1 MAGTREGH
9 SSGPRARQY
18 AIAQAVIAKG
28 KATVEELADMTGVS
42 AMTIYRDIAVLE
54 QSNIVQLHNGTV
66 VAVASGL
73 HEADAVFR
81 LEQASDEKRLIAA
94 EAATLVA
101 NGSSVML
108 DDSSSSVWLLR
119 ALADLSSL
127 TIVTNSLLV
136 ADEVTEN
143 RLAQLIMTGGEYRAW
158 AHALMGP
165 TTVQNITAMHA
176 DYCFLSTSGI
186 SSMACFHPYQEVAE
200 VKAAMLRSSEVR
212 VLLIDNSK
220 FNRRALF
227 KFAELSDFDHV
238 IVDDKAPE
246 ADLRHLEDAGVAVVV
261 AESQGRPGRKTAVTA
276 HRG

>member
-1 MAGTREGH
+1 MASTREGH

-18 AIAQAVIAKG
+18 AIAQAVISKG
-28 KATVEELADMTGVS
+28 KATIEELADLTGVS
-42 AMTIYRDIAVLE
+42 AMTIYRDVAVLE

-81 LEQASDEKRLIAA
+81 LEQASDEKRLVAA
-94 EAATLVA
+94 EAAKLVA
-101 NGSSVML
+101 NGSSIML

-136 ADEVTEN
+136 ADEVTDN
-143 RLAQLIMTGGEYRAW
+143 RLAQLIMAGGEYRSW

-165 TTVQNITAMHA
+165 TTVQTIKSMHA

-200 VKAAMLRSSEVR
+200 VKTAMLRSSEVR
-212 VLLIDNSK
+212 VLLIDNTK

-238 IVDDKAPE
+238 VVDAKAPE
-246 ADLRHLEDAGVAVVV
+246 QALRRLEDAGVDVIV
-261 AESQGRPGRKTAVTA
+261 ASAHERRIVKTGAA
-276 HRG
+276 KRA

>member
-28 KATVEELADMTGVS
+28 KATVEELADLTGVS

-136 ADEVTEN
+136 AGEVTEN

-246 ADLRHLEDAGVAVVV
+246 ADLRHLEDAGVAVTV
-261 AESQGRPGRKTAVTA
+261 AASRGRRGRQTAVTA

>member
-1 MAGTREGH
+1 MAGAREGQA
-9 SSGPRARQY
+9 SGPRARQY
-18 AIAQAVIAKG
+18 AIAQAVIGKG
-28 KATVEELADMTGVS
+28 KSTIEELVDLTGVS
-42 AMTIYRDIAVLE
+42 AMTIYRDVAVLE
-54 QSNIVQLHNGTV
+54 QSSIVQLHNGTV

-73 HEADAVFR
+73 HEADAVFW
-81 LEQASDEKRLIAA
+81 LEQASDEKRLVAA
-94 EAATLVA
+94 EAATFVA

-119 ALADLSSL
+119 ALSELSSL

-143 RLAQLIMTGGEYRAW
+143 RLAQLIMTGGEYRSW

-165 TTVQNITAMHA
+165 TTVQNIESMHA

-220 FNRRALF
+220 FGRRALF
-227 KFAELSDFDHV
+227 KFAELGDFDHV
-238 IVDDKAPE
+238 VVDAEAPE
-246 ADLRHLEDAGVAVVV
+246 EELGRLEAAGVHVVV
-261 AESQGRPGRKTAVTA
+261 AGPRGRRARRTGAAK
-276 HRG
+276 RG

>member
-1 MAGTREGH
+1 MAGAREGQT
-9 SSGPRARQY
+9 SGPRARQY
-18 AIAQAVIAKG
+18 AIAQAVIGKG
-28 KATVEELADMTGVS
+28 KSTIEELVDLTGVS
-42 AMTIYRDIAVLE
+42 AMTIYRDVAVLE
-54 QSNIVQLHNGTV
+54 QSSIVQLHNGTV

-81 LEQASDEKRLIAA
+81 LEQASDEKRLVAA
-94 EAATLVA
+94 EAATFVA

-119 ALADLSSL
+119 ALSELSSL

-136 ADEVTEN
+136 ADEVTGN
-143 RLAQLIMTGGEYRAW
+143 RLAQLIMTGGEYRSW

-165 TTVQNITAMHA
+165 TTVQNIESMHA

-200 VKAAMLRSSEVR
+200 VKSAMLRSSEVR

-220 FNRRALF
+220 FGRRALF

-238 IVDDKAPE
+238 VVDAKAPE
-246 ADLRHLEDAGVAVVV
+246 EELGRLEDAGVHVIV
-261 AESQGRPGRKTAVTA
+261 AGARGRRVRRTGATR
-276 HRG
+276 RG